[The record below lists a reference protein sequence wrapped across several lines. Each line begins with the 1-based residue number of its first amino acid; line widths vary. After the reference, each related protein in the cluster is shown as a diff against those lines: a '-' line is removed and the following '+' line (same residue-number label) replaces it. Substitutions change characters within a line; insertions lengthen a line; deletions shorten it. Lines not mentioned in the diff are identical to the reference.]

1 MFANVGIKTVKHVDK
16 CRYYVDQFYP
26 VSWSQVLLLDV
37 HLGPDADVGHVLPV
51 LEYLHHLLPPVGHRE
66 ADAVIF
72 RNSAN
77 LQNIAKSIIL
87 ANLGPTNLWVNGTF
101 LAVNFCDQHFQS

>member
-1 MFANVGIKTVKHVDK
+1 MYVGILKTEKHVDN

-26 VSWSQVLLLDV
+26 VSWSQVLLLNV

-51 LEYLHHLLPPVGHRE
+51 LEYLHHLLAPVGHRE

-77 LQNIAKSIIL
+77 LQNIAKSIIFNICKL
-87 ANLGPTNLWVNGTF
+87 GANEPVGQWDISRCQF
-101 LAVNFCDQHFQS
+101 L

>member
-1 MFANVGIKTVKHVDK
+1 MFGNVGIKTVKHVDK
-16 CRYYVDQFYP
+16 SRYYVYKFYT
-26 VSWSQVLLLDV
+26 VSRSQVLLLNV

-51 LEYLHHLLPPVGHRE
+51 LEYLHHLLAPVGHRE

-72 RNSAN
+72 SNSAS
-77 LQNIAKSIIL
+77 LQKLQKSIIF
-87 ANLGPTNLWVNGTF
+87 ANLGPTNLWVDGTF

>member
-1 MFANVGIKTVKHVDK
+1 MFGNVGIKTVKHVDK

-26 VSWSQVLLLDV
+26 VSWSQVLLLNV

-51 LEYLHHLLPPVGHRE
+51 LEYLHHLLAPVGHRE

-77 LQNIAKSIIL
+77 LQKIAKSIIL
-87 ANLGPTNLWVNGTF
+87 ANLGLTNLWVDGTF